1 MNTMAYGTKNFWYC
15 CRISIKDFSY
25 CLICIPGW
33 GNFCAFDWN
42 NLPVGVDFQ
51 DLQPFSFRK
60 GANSHL
66 FNYVLRYCYFRM
78 SWCKDT
84 NEKESIQHLTI
95 GTLTRCVYESKSLLN
110 QATIVRVCCLRKL
123 LWATR
128 GARNSNLQVAFTHVR
143 NVCS

>member
-1 MNTMAYGTKNFWYC
+1 MSTILYETKIFWYC

-25 CLICIPGW
+25 CLMPRW

-51 DLQPFSFRK
+51 VLQPFSFRK

-84 NEKESIQHLTI
+84 NEKESIQRLTI
-95 GTLTRCVYESKSLLN
+95 GTLTRSVYEPTSLLN
-110 QATIVRVCCLRKL
+110 QVTIFPVCYVTKL

-128 GARNSNLQVAFTHVR
+128 GARNPNLQVAITHER
-143 NVCS
+143 SVCS